1 MHQDAEQLNIPGT
14 YENNSEEEKG
24 SYEEVME
31 LESNIGVDFQHG
43 LPTNDGLLPKTRLV
57 KKKKGKL

>member
-1 MHQDAEQLNIPGT
+1 MHQDTEQLNIPGT

-31 LESNIGVDFQHG
+31 LESKIGVDFQNG
-43 LPTNDGLLPKTRLV
+43 LPTNDRLLPKTRLV